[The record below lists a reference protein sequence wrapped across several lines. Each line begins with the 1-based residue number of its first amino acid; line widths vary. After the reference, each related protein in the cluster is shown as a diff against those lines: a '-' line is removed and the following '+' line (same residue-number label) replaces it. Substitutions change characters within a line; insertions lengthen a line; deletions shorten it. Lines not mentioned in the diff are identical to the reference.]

1 MSKHILVVANQTIGG
16 ATLLD
21 LVKERAKEEDTS
33 FTLVVPMTRPRSG
46 YVIYDDAVRESAQVR
61 LDLTLSYLRGEDVVA
76 SGELG
81 DEDPYTA
88 TLDAI
93 DEYKPDEVIIS
104 TLPQSSSGW
113 LRRDL
118 IERIQDATEAP
129 VTHVISDV
137 NEEGLPFQVTLVI
150 ANVTAGRG
158 DLRTRMK
165 ELAAETDDMLFIV
178 VVPLQAHGDGRAAAV
193 ARARLGNTLDKMRR
207 EGLLVAGM
215 VGDPDPY
222 TAAMNALQFYKV
234 SRIIVST
241 LPVTRSGWLRA
252 DLISRLRKAS
262 NIEVEHIVAEQQ
274 SDEQADPAAATDG
287 PR

>member
-1 MSKHILVVANQTIGG
+1 MAKHILVVANQTIGG
-16 ATLLD
+16 AKLLNM
-21 LVKERAKEEDTS
+21 VRERAKQPDTS

-46 YVIYDDAVRESAQVR
+46 YVIYDDAVRDSAQVR
-61 LDLTLSYLRGEDVVA
+61 LDLTLSYLREEDVVA

-104 TLPQSSSGW
+104 TLPASSSGW

-118 IERIQDATEAP
+118 IERIQDGTGVT

-137 NEEGLPFQVTLVI
+137 DADGLPFQVTLVV

-158 DLRTRMK
+158 DLRARMK
-165 ELAAETDDMLFIV
+165 EVAADADDMLFIV
-178 VVPLQAHGDGRAAAV
+178 VVPLQAHNDGRAAAV

-222 TAAMNALQFYKV
+222 TATMNALQFYKV

-252 DLISRLRKAS
+252 DLITRLRKAS
-262 NIEVEHIVAEQQ
+262 NIEVEHIVAEQ
-274 SDEQADPAAATDG
+274 PAAEVSS
-287 PR
+287 

>member
-1 MSKHILVVANQTIGG
+1 MPHILVVANQTIGG
-16 ATLLD
+16 AKLLN
-21 LVKERAKEEDTS
+21 LVQERARAPDTS

-46 YVIYDDAVRESAQVR
+46 YVIYDEAVRESAQVR

-93 DEYKPDEVIIS
+93 DEYHPDEVIIS

-118 IERIQDATEAP
+118 IERIQDAAAAP
-129 VTHVISDV
+129 VTHVISDMDAD
-137 NEEGLPFQVTLVI
+137 GLPFKVTLVI

-158 DLRTRMK
+158 TLRARMK
-165 ELAAETDDMLFIV
+165 EIAAESKDMLFLVI
-178 VVPLQAHGDGRAAAV
+178 VPLQAHGDGRAAAV
-193 ARARLGNTLDKMRR
+193 ARARLGNTVDRMRR

-215 VGDPDPY
+215 IGDPDPY
-222 TAAMNALQFYKV
+222 TATMNALQFYRV
-234 SRIIVST
+234 ERVIIST
-241 LPVTRSGWLRA
+241 LPATRSGWMRA
-252 DLISRLRKAS
+252 DLISRVRKAS
-262 NIEVEHIVAEQQ
+262 NIEVEHIVAER
-274 SDEQADPAAATDG
+274 DGAEAA
-287 PR
+287 R

>member
-1 MSKHILVVANQTIGG
+1 VPHILVVANQTIGG
-16 ATLLD
+16 AKLLG
-21 LVKERAKEEDTS
+21 LVEERGREPDTS
-33 FTLVVPMTRPRSG
+33 FTLVVPMTKPRSG
-46 YVIYDDAVRESAQVR
+46 YVIYDDAVRDSAQVR
-61 LDLTLSYLRGEDVVA
+61 LDLTLSYLRGEDIVA

-93 DEYKPDEVIIS
+93 HEYQPDEVIIS
-104 TLPQSSSGW
+104 TLPHASSGW

-118 IERIQDATEAP
+118 IERIQDAADAP
-129 VTHVISDV
+129 VTHVVSDMDA
-137 NEEGLPFQVTLVI
+137 EGLPFQVTLVV

-158 DLRTRMK
+158 TLRGRMK
-165 ELAAETDDMLFIV
+165 EIAAENEDMLFIV

-222 TAAMNALQFYKV
+222 TATMNALQFYKV
-234 SRIIVST
+234 SRIVIST
-241 LPVTRSGWLRA
+241 LPVTRSGWMRA
-252 DLISRLRKAS
+252 DLIARVRKAS
-262 NIEVEHIVAEQQ
+262 NIDVEHIVAEAPT
-274 SDEQADPAAATDG
+274 EATH
-287 PR
+287 

>member
-21 LVKERAKEEDTS
+21 LVKERAKEPDTS

-61 LDLTLSYLRGEDVVA
+61 LDVTLSYLRGEDVVA

-118 IERIQDATEAP
+118 IERIQDATDVP
-129 VTHVISDV
+129 VTHVISDM
-137 NEEGLPFQVTLVI
+137 NEQGLPFQVTLVI

-158 DLRTRMK
+158 DLRARMK
-165 ELAAETDDMLFIV
+165 ELAAEHDDMLFIV
-178 VVPLQAHGDGRAAAV
+178 VVPLAEHRDGREAAA

-215 VGDPDPY
+215 IGDPDPY
-222 TAAMNALQFYKV
+222 TATMNALQFYRV
-234 SRIIVST
+234 SHIIIST
-241 LPVTRSGWLRA
+241 LPVTKSGWMRS
-252 DLISRLRKAS
+252 DLIERVRKAA
-262 NIEVEHIVAEQQ
+262 NIEVEHIVAE
-274 SDEQADPAAATDG
+274 APAEVEG
-287 PR
+287 

>member
-21 LVKERAKEEDTS
+21 LVKERAKEADTS

>member
-1 MSKHILVVANQTIGG
+1 MPHILVVANQTIGG
-16 ATLLD
+16 AKLLN
-21 LVKERAKEEDTS
+21 LVQERAQAPDTS

-46 YVIYDDAVRESAQVR
+46 YVIYDEAVRESAQVR

-93 DEYKPDEVIIS
+93 DEYHPDEVIIS

-118 IERIQDATEAP
+118 IERIQDAAAAP
-129 VTHVISDV
+129 VTHVISDMDA
-137 NEEGLPFQVTLVI
+137 EGLPFKVTLVI

-158 DLRTRMK
+158 TLRARMK
-165 ELAAETDDMLFIV
+165 EIAADSKDMLFLVI
-178 VVPLQAHGDGRAAAV
+178 VPLQAHGDGRAAAV
-193 ARARLGNTLDKMRR
+193 ARARLGNTVDRMRR

-215 VGDPDPY
+215 IGDPDPY
-222 TAAMNALQFYKV
+222 TATMNALQFYRV
-234 SRIIVST
+234 ERVIIST
-241 LPVTRSGWLRA
+241 LPATRSGWMRA
-252 DLISRLRKAS
+252 DLISRVRKAS
-262 NIEVEHIVAEQQ
+262 NIEVEHIVAER
-274 SDEQADPAAATDG
+274 DGAEAA
-287 PR
+287 R

>member
-1 MSKHILVVANQTIGG
+1 VPHILVVANQTIGG
-16 ATLLD
+16 AKLLG
-21 LVKERAKEEDTS
+21 LVEERGREPDTS
-33 FTLVVPMTRPRSG
+33 FTLVVPMTKPRSG
-46 YVIYDDAVRESAQVR
+46 YVIYDDAVRDSAQVR
-61 LDLTLSYLRGEDVVA
+61 LDLTLSYLRDEDVVA

-93 DEYKPDEVIIS
+93 HEYQPDEVIIS
-104 TLPQSSSGW
+104 TLPHASSGW

-118 IERIQDATEAP
+118 IERIQDAADAP
-129 VTHVISDV
+129 VTHVVSDMDA
-137 NEEGLPFQVTLVI
+137 EGLPFQVTLVV

-158 DLRTRMK
+158 TLRGRMK
-165 ELAAETDDMLFIV
+165 EIAAEHEDMLFIV

-222 TAAMNALQFYKV
+222 TATMNALQFYKV
-234 SRIIVST
+234 SRIVIST
-241 LPVTRSGWLRA
+241 LPVTRSGWMRA
-252 DLISRLRKAS
+252 DLIARVRKAS
-262 NIEVEHIVAEQQ
+262 NIDVEHIVAEAPT
-274 SDEQADPAAATDG
+274 EATH
-287 PR
+287 